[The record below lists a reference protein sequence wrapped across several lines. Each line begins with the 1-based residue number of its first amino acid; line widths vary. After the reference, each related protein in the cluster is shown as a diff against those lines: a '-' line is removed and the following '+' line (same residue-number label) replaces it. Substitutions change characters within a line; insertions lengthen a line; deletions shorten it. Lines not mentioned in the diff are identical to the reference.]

1 MSTDNAVEEIKS
13 RLDIVELVS
22 DYVAIKRAGQ
32 NFKGLCPFHSEKTPS
47 FTVNMPKQIFHCFG
61 CGAGGDIFGFVM
73 RYEGLTFP
81 EALELLAKKAGV
93 ELAPRKPG
101 ERGLKDSIK
110 AANREALDFFKTS
123 LERSGPARGYL
134 KNRGIS
140 EEAQEAFTLGYAP
153 EGWHGLHE
161 HLKKKGVKESMAL
174 KAGLCASGQ
183 KGPYDIFR
191 GRIIFPIFDLHGE
204 AVAFGG
210 RVMGEGQPKYLN
222 SPDTPVFSKRKT
234 LYALPRA
241 KEAIREADEAV
252 VVEGYLDAI
261 ACHQH
266 GIKNTVA
273 PLGTALTTEH
283 VKLLGRYARSV
294 VLVFDGDAAGVAAAR
309 RSLEII
315 LPEGLEAKVLLL
327 PEGED
332 PDSVLNEKG
341 PEHLMELIADGY
353 SPVDFMLKAS
363 RAGKVDTVKEV
374 LRAIARVNDP
384 LRRDELLRELSE
396 STDTREITL
405 REALK
410 TLGTAGR
417 QAAGATGRQ
426 APPEGKAKGL
436 AYSEEVFLLSTS
448 ASVPGKAGDILE
460 RISPGDFKDSL
471 IRGIFIKLN
480 AAPDQAPAEV
490 AETDEEK
497 ALVAK
502 LSIEPG
508 FDISEADRVVNDCI
522 RKIERRQ
529 VDEKIEAAR
538 SAGDMALLSRLLGE
552 RQKLIQGAR

>member
-32 NFKGLCPFHSEKTPS
+32 NFKGLCPFHAEKTPS
-47 FTVNMPKQIFHCFG
+47 FMVSRPKQIFHCFG
-61 CGAGGDIFGFVM
+61 CSAGGDIFGFVM

-110 AANREALDFFKTS
+110 AANRDALDFFKAS
-123 LERSGPARGYL
+123 LERSGPAKSYL
-134 KNRGIS
+134 KKRGIG
-140 EEAQEAFTLGYAP
+140 EEAQVAFTLGYAP

-161 HLKKKGVKESMAL
+161 HLKKKGVNEAMAL

-210 RVMGEGQPKYLN
+210 RVMGEEQPKYLN

-234 LYALPRA
+234 LYALPQA
-241 KEAIREADEAV
+241 KDAIREADEAV

-283 VKLLGRYARSV
+283 VKLLGRYAHSV

-341 PEHLMELIADGY
+341 PEHLMKLIAGGY

-363 RAGKVDTVKEV
+363 SAGKVDTVKEV
-374 LRAIARVNDP
+374 LQAIARVNDP

-396 STDTREITL
+396 KTDTREITL
-405 REALK
+405 REELK
-410 TLGTAGR
+410 RLGRAGR

-426 APPEGKAKGL
+426 APEGKSKGL

-448 ASVPGKAGDILE
+448 TSVPGKAGEILE
-460 RISPGDFKDSL
+460 RISPEDFKDGL

-502 LSIEPG
+502 LSLEPG

-552 RQKLIQGAR
+552 RQKFIQEAR